1 MSKNGSQKVSR
12 VDSTY
17 RQKIRD
23 NLEHVILD
31 RLSHPKVAISG
42 DTVES
47 VASRAAFD
55 LEESCFLVGEKKGFF
70 SYQSL
75 ITQFCLHLC
84 PYFKSARHSMVFRD
98 MIIGY
103 KMRAGN
109 GEIPDS
115 INIALRSKTVLW
127 PEIYDNKYFTERQ
140 KADTMDLRDLEFGM
154 AVRIIEMISKRDDI
168 VFTAENIGKSQT
180 EVCFGESSPC
190 WQNPEPKMNVKC
202 LVNGT
207 CERGEVQ
214 SCMAY
219 EDFMIHFARNG
230 MIGNVVDPSN
240 KEKIL
245 KSQAVE
251 GIRRTWNAELKM
263 TRVYL
268 DVLKEM
274 SLE

>member
-1 MSKNGSQKVSR
+1 MHKNGSQKVSQ
-12 VDSTY
+12 VDFTY
-17 RQKIRD
+17 RQKVRD

-31 RLSHPKVAISG
+31 RLSHPKVAVFG

-47 VASRAAFD
+47 VVSRVAFD
-55 LEESCFLVGEKKGFF
+55 LEESCFLVGQNKGFF

-75 ITQFCLHLC
+75 ITQFFLHLC

-140 KADTMDLRDLEFGM
+140 KADVMDLRDLEFGM
-154 AVRIIEMISKRDDI
+154 AVRIVEMIPKKDGN
-168 VFTAENIGKSQT
+168 VFTVENIGKSQT

-190 WQNPEPKMNVKC
+190 WQNPEPEMNVKC

-230 MIGNVVDPSN
+230 MVGNVSDPSN
-240 KEKIL
+240 KEKII
-245 KSQAVE
+245 KPQAVE

-274 SLE
+274 DLE

>member
-1 MSKNGSQKVSR
+1 MHKNGSQKVSQ
-12 VDSTY
+12 VDFTY
-17 RQKIRD
+17 RQKVRD

-31 RLSHPKVAISG
+31 RLSHPKVAVFG

-47 VASRAAFD
+47 VVSRVAFD
-55 LEESCFLVGEKKGFF
+55 LEESCFLVGQNKGFF

-75 ITQFCLHLC
+75 ITQFFLHLC

-115 INIALRSKTVLW
+115 INIALRSKAVLW

-140 KADTMDLRDLEFGM
+140 KADVMDLRDLEFGM
-154 AVRIIEMISKRDDI
+154 AVRIVEMIAKKDGN
-168 VFTAENIGKSQT
+168 VFTVENIGKSQT

-190 WQNPEPKMNVKC
+190 WQNPEPEMNVKC

-230 MIGNVVDPSN
+230 MVGNVSDPSN
-240 KEKIL
+240 KEKII
-245 KSQAVE
+245 KPQAVE

-274 SLE
+274 DLE